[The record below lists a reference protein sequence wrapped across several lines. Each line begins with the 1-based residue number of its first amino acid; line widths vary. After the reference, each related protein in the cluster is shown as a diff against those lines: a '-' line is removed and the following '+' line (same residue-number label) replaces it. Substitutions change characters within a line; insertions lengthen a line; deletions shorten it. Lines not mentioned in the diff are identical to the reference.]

1 MNEARTIEIKKEQDM
16 KKLTLLAVLLAA
28 MPLSSMAQDD
38 DLYFNPKE
46 EAKKEA
52 ALREQRIKEYA
63 LQRARRDSIY
73 ARYWSGSPR
82 SVDEY
87 NRNGRILSHYQ
98 GISTDSL
105 GNDIISFQLD
115 NGVRPDSIY
124 DDAAFAQK
132 YINQDEDFEYTRDL
146 SRWDGY
152 YNPWFYDYYGVGP
165 WYWRSGYWGW
175 RNPWR
180 YGYYAGWYD
189 PWFDPFY
196 DPWYY
201 GYAGWY
207 GGWYDPWY
215 YGWGGYYSPWYWG
228 GPMVGHV
235 SYGGN
240 PRGFA
245 GNRSWSGPGS
255 SNGKYGSR
263 GDNGSYTYRSNSN
276 RSFGNRSNSN
286 VRYDNSST
294 RSSNMNNSSSSFG
307 GFGNRG
313 GGFSGGGSF
322 GGGHSGGGSF
332 GGGGGRSGGGSFGGR
347 R

>member
-1 MNEARTIEIKKEQDM
+1 MR
-16 KKLTLLAVLLAA
+16 KLILFAVLLAA
-28 MPLSSMAQDD
+28 MPLTTMAQDD
-38 DLYFNPKE
+38 DLYFNPKQ

-52 ALREQRIKEYA
+52 ALREQKA
-63 LQRARRDSIY
+63 KAWAQQVARRDSIY
-73 ARYWSGSPR
+73 AIYWSGSPR

-98 GISTDSL
+98 GVTTDSL
-105 GNDIISFQLD
+105 GNDIISFRLD
-115 NGVRPDSIY
+115 KGIAPDSIY

-132 YINQDEDFEYTRDL
+132 YISQDEDFEYTRGL

-165 WYWRSGYWGW
+165 YYWRSAYWGW

-207 GGWYDPWY
+207 DPWY
-215 YGWGGYYSPWYWG
+215 YGCGGYYSPWFWG
-228 GPMVGHV
+228 GPVYSHV
-235 SYGGN
+235 SY
-240 PRGFA
+240 RGSNSAGYAGSRSFRFNSGE
-245 GNRSWSGPGS
+245 GNR
-255 SNGKYGSR
+255 YG
-263 GDNGSYTYRSNSN
+263 NANNNNYTYRSNSN
-276 RSFGNRSNSN
+276 RSFGGRTDNSNSRYNTTRSNNNNTSF
-286 VRYDNSST
+286 S
-294 RSSNMNNSSSSFG
+294 RSDFG
-307 GFGNRG
+307 GFGNRSGASFGGGGTRSG
-313 GGFSGGGSF
+313 GGFSGGA
-322 GGGHSGGGSF
+322 
-332 GGGGGRSGGGSFGGR
+332 RSGGGFGGR

>member
-1 MNEARTIEIKKEQDM
+1 M
-16 KKLTLLAVLLAA
+16 KKLVLCTVLWAA
-28 MPLSSMAQDD
+28 LPLVSMAQDD
-38 DLYFNPKE
+38 DLYFNPKQ

-52 ALREQRIKEYA
+52 ALREQRIKAYNQ
-63 LQRARRDSIY
+63 QRARRDSIY
-73 ARYWSGSPR
+73 AIHWSGSPR

-98 GISTDSL
+98 GITTDSL
-105 GNDIISFQLD
+105 GNDIISFRLD
-115 NGVRPDSIY
+115 KGVKPDSIY
-124 DDAAFAQK
+124 DDAAFAKK

-165 WYWRSGYWGW
+165 YYWRSGYWGW

-201 GYAGWY
+201 GYAGY
-207 GGWYDPWY
+207 YGWYAPWY

-228 GPMVGHV
+228 GPVYSHV

-240 PRGFA
+240 PRGLA
-245 GNRSWSGPGS
+245 GNRSWGGPGK
-255 SNGKYGSR
+255 NGSR
-263 GDNGSYTYRSNSN
+263 YDTSNNRTFNNNSNNRFGSRSNSN
-276 RSFGNRSNSN
+276 YGNSVPSNSN
-286 VRYDNSST
+286 
-294 RSSNMNNSSSSFG
+294 SNFG

-313 GGFSGGGSF
+313 GSFGGGSFGGGSF
-322 GGGHSGGGSF
+322 GGGHSGGSF
-332 GGGGGRSGGGSFGGR
+332 GGGARSGGGSFGGR

>member
-1 MNEARTIEIKKEQDM
+1 M
-16 KKLTLLAVLLAA
+16 KKLVLLAVLMAA
-28 MPLSSMAQDD
+28 MPLATMAQDD

-52 ALREQRIKEYA
+52 ALREQRIKAYA
-63 LQRARRDSIY
+63 QQRARRDSIY
-73 ARYWSGSPR
+73 AIYWSGSPR

-98 GISTDSL
+98 GITTDSL
-105 GNDIISFQLD
+105 GNDIISFRLD
-115 NGVRPDSIY
+115 KGVSPDSIY

-132 YINQDEDFEYTRDL
+132 YINQDEDFEYTRDM

-165 WYWRSGYWGW
+165 YYWRSGYWGW

-189 PWFDPFY
+189 PWYDPFY

-215 YGWGGYYSPWYWG
+215 YGWGGYYRPWGWG
-228 GPMVGHV
+228 GPMIGHV
-235 SYGGN
+235 NYGGN
-240 PRGFA
+240 PRGLA
-245 GNRSWSGPGS
+245 GNRSWGGPGS
-255 SNGKYGSR
+255 NGSR
-263 GDNGSYTYRSNSN
+263 NNGNVNRTYGNNNTQR
-276 RSFGNRSNSN
+276 FGNRSNNSYNNVPRSN
-286 VRYDNSST
+286 T
-294 RSSNMNNSSSSFG
+294 SNSSFG
-307 GFGNRG
+307 GFGNRS

-322 GGGHSGGGSF
+322 GGSRGGGSFGGGGHSGGGSF
-332 GGGGGRSGGGSFGGR
+332 GGR